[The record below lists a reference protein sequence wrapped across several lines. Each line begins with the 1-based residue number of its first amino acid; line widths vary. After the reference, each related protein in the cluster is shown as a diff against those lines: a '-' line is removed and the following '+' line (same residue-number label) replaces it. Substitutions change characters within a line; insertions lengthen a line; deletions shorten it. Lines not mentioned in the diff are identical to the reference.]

1 VNIKYN
7 LHTIT
12 LPISI
17 ANLDYALQKIEYTS
31 ITARY
36 VPIGKKNRG
45 FEAND
50 YRTFRFEGR
59 TLHRA
64 HFWGKDILLR
74 SSSIF
79 SSSPSSYRTSGS
91 GSMGGG
97 GGGGTLGRR
106 LGRPFSPAARDRNQ
120 PGRSHSREGGSC
132 MRHMSPGGGTT
143 SGGLSVLYPASTGT
157 PVPQIESPTVSSAPP
172 SLGVQVA
179 QVKATLYIVNC
190 FNFLK
195 QNKKCRRNLYSFIGS
210 LSS

>member
-1 VNIKYN
+1 VV
-7 LHTIT
+7 H
-12 LPISI
+12 
-17 ANLDYALQKIEYTS
+17 
-31 ITARY
+31 
-36 VPIGKKNRG
+36 PIGHFRFYY
-45 FEAND
+45 FEIYD
-50 YRTFRFEGR
+50 YRTFCFGGC
-59 TLHRA
+59 A
-64 HFWGKDILLR
+64 LR
-74 SSSIF
+74 SAHLFWCKDKFFTPFYPIF

-106 LGRPFSPAARDRNQ
+106 LGRPFSPAARDRHQ

-157 PVPQIESPTVSSAPP
+157 PAPQIESPTVSSAPP

-179 QVKATLYIVNC
+179 QVKATLCTVHC
-190 FNFLK
+190 LNFLK
-195 QNKKCRRNLYSFIGS
+195 QNQKCQRNLYSFIGP

>member
-1 VNIKYN
+1 M
-7 LHTIT
+7 
-12 LPISI
+12 
-17 ANLDYALQKIEYTS
+17 
-31 ITARY
+31 
-36 VPIGKKNRG
+36 GKGLNEKTCG

-50 YRTFRFEGR
+50 NRTSRFGGC
-59 TLHRA
+59 TL
-64 HFWGKDILLR
+64 LLVQR
-74 SSSIF
+74 QIFYALYPIF

-106 LGRPFSPAARDRNQ
+106 LGRPFSPAARDRHQ

-157 PVPQIESPTVSSAPP
+157 PAPQIESPTVSSAPP

-179 QVKATLYIVNC
+179 QVNTVNWIKSC
-190 FNFLK
+190 VPDPVLCRKQLKICDILGESVPPTNVSGSSFL
-195 QNKKCRRNLYSFIGS
+195 Q
-210 LSS
+210 

>member
-1 VNIKYN
+1 M
-7 LHTIT
+7 
-12 LPISI
+12 
-17 ANLDYALQKIEYTS
+17 QTS
-31 ITARY
+31 FGAKT
-36 VPIGKKNRG
+36 N
-45 FEAND
+45 FSC
-50 YRTFRFEGR
+50 
-59 TLHRA
+59 
-64 HFWGKDILLR
+64 

-106 LGRPFSPAARDRNQ
+106 LGRPFSPAARDRHQ

-157 PVPQIESPTVSSAPP
+157 PAPQIESPTVSSAPP

-179 QVKATLYIVNC
+179 QVKATVNHRTKTPIP
-190 FNFLK
+190 K
-195 QNKKCRRNLYSFIGS
+195 QSVMLVFSTPLVNLRPSSLLTGS
-210 LSS
+210 PTPPPPPPPHQHCIRA